1 MAKMKDRPFGSVLVA
16 NGAGGIAAGATDG
29 DAGRFGSATRTSCT
43 DCSGR
48 TLPSTLSVKSLA
60 VRSAT
65 GSPCASV
72 ASTSIETS
80 SADDL
85 KGVCAD
91 KAKGRRQKAQTKRRR
106 EIFVT
111 DALIL

>member
-16 NGAGGIAAGATDG
+16 NGAGGSAAGATD
-29 DAGRFGSATRTSCT
+29 AGAERFGSATRTSWT
-43 DCSGR
+43 DWSGR

-65 GSPCASV
+65 GDPCASV

-85 KGVCAD
+85 NGVCCADPD
-91 KAKGRRQKAQTKRRR
+91 KAEGRRQKAKTKRRR

-111 DALIL
+111 DA